1 MIKAIDMQDMDGNT
15 VHISMRADASIPHL
29 YRAKFGKDI
38 MRDMVKITNQLENA
52 ETEDDATNVI
62 LDNYDTL
69 ENMAYIFAKHADK
82 AVPEDP
88 EEWLAG
94 LSMLSII
101 GAAIELIN
109 LWGDNMLTQVEP
121 KNSEIPSTE
130 K

>member
-1 MIKAIDMQDMDGNT
+1 MIKTVDMQDMDGNT

-38 MRDMVKITNQLENA
+38 MRDMTKIITQMEDTK
-52 ETEDDATNVI
+52 TEEDATEVVLN
-62 LDNYDTL
+62 NYDTL